1 MYANFQKFLGQICQ
15 TFPTLSEVEVTQ
27 TTKYKL
33 VMSSECPRKIG
44 PSWFGVALF
53 QIWRVW
59 PYGRC
64 LWYDRWRPFILRQE
78 KWWNKSRLVQA
89 SMLEVGTNC
98 LGKYQHTDAVE
109 ELPHTETPKNAVRR
123 LHCTMCIPSN
133 WRLDP
138 FDAMNVQHSKSELES
153 FLVKL
158 WYWLANHVRK
168 RRLKAEDVVA
178 SIVMASIVTR
188 LANRC
193 KMLHNVQTASFY
205 VAFGALCASEVM
217 LIFGD

>member
-1 MYANFQKFLGQICQ
+1 
-15 TFPTLSEVEVTQ
+15 
-27 TTKYKL
+27 
-33 VMSSECPRKIG
+33 
-44 PSWFGVALF
+44 
-53 QIWRVW
+53 
-59 PYGRC
+59 
-64 LWYDRWRPFILRQE
+64 
-78 KWWNKSRLVQA
+78 
-89 SMLEVGTNC
+89 
-98 LGKYQHTDAVE
+98 
-109 ELPHTETPKNAVRR
+109 
-123 LHCTMCIPSN
+123 
-133 WRLDP
+133 
-138 FDAMNVQHSKSELES
+138 MNVQHSKSELES

-217 LIFGD
+217 LTFGD